1 MVAMSIW
8 TRLGLAVFAL
18 AFMGVWAC
26 NHIVQHQ
33 IKHGVLDKTEE
44 AKRATLYIVRTGL
57 ILFMVGI
64 VAIIELAVLFVGGWL

>member
-1 MVAMSIW
+1 MSVW
-8 TRLGLAVFAL
+8 TRLGLAVLVL
-18 AFMGVWAC
+18 AWSGTWMC
-26 NHIVQHQ
+26 NSIVQHQ
-33 IKHGVLDKTEE
+33 IKHDVLDKTKE

>member
-1 MVAMSIW
+1 MTMSMW

-33 IKHGVLDKTEE
+33 IKHGVLDKSEE
-44 AKRATLYIVRTGL
+44 DKLATLYIVRTGL
-57 ILFMVGI
+57 ILFLIGLA
-64 VAIIELAVLFVGGWL
+64 AIIELAVLFVGGWL